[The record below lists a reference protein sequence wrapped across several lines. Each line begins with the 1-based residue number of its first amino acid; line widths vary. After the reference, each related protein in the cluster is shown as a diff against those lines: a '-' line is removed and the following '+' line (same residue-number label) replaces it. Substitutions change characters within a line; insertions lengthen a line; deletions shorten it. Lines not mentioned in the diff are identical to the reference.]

1 MADPQL
7 LTAMGAVCAIFFSCA
22 GAASASSL
30 AGIYVIHTKGWRSMV
45 PIVIAGVLGIYGT
58 IVAVILAGK
67 LQQGDA
73 LTTAHGYHNL
83 GAGLAVGLTCL
94 ASGQGM
100 SSFLAMCVYGQ
111 FGDGGTKLGGAGD
124 FGNGESEALLLEP
137 GPPQTLRR
145 RRLTEPAPVT
155 MKFMMV
161 LTFLEALGLYG
172 LIAGLLLA
180 GGDAAS
186 K

>member
-58 IVAVILAGK
+58 IIAVILAGK

-111 FGDGGTKLGGAGD
+111 FGTGGTKIGGAGD
-124 FGNGESEALLLEP
+124 FGYGESEALLLEP
-137 GPPQTLRR
+137 GTPH
-145 RRLTEPAPVT
+145 RRLMEPAPVT

-186 K
+186 T